1 MERKIMKAAK
11 TLWDYLKL
19 DQPLKKCDCVLA
31 MGSHDL
37 RVADYAASLILEG
50 WAPLLI
56 CSGGLGRLTKEIW
69 QECEADKFSKIAENT
84 GIPKSQILI
93 ENRSTNT
100 SENILFSKKL
110 LKQRGF
116 EVKSAI
122 LVHKPYMERR
132 AYATARL
139 YWPELKVTVS
149 SPDIAFEKYPSG
161 EISLVNLIQ
170 IMAGDFQRILVYP
183 AKGFQI
189 KQKIDAA
196 ALNAFN
202 YLVEN
207 GFTQYL
213 INGQTPIQ

>member
-1 MERKIMKAAK
+1 MDRVILKAAK
-11 TLWDYLKL
+11 ILWDYLKL
-19 DQPLKKCDCVLA
+19 NQPLQKSDCILA

-37 RVADYAASLILEG
+37 RVADYAASLVVEG
-50 WAPLLI
+50 WAPLLV

-69 QECEADKFSKIAENT
+69 LESEAAKFAQIAGEA

-93 ENRSTNT
+93 EDRSTNT
-100 SENILFSKKL
+100 SENILFSKSLLEQNKL
-110 LKQRGF
+110 KI
-116 EVKSAI
+116 KSAI

-139 YWPELKVTVS
+139 YWPELDIVAT
-149 SPDIAFEKYPSG
+149 SPNIPFEVYPTK
-161 EISLVNLIQ
+161 EIPVENLIQ

-189 KQKIDAA
+189 PQEVSKEASEAYKI
-196 ALNAFN
+196 
-202 YLVEN
+202 LVDH

-213 INGQTPIQ
+213 VHV